1 MSSAYGLDL
10 DLVWALGLGFGS
22 GAGWPEGATAPSATM
37 KFYGNL
43 V

>member
-1 MSSAYGLDL
+1 MDWIWTGSG
-10 DLVWALGLGFGS
+10 LGLGFES

-37 KFYGNL
+37 TFYDKL